1 MVITNNKSN
10 FNDRL
15 ASCIGDC
22 QLKYEIFFMR
32 KKKRMNM
39 FATVLIKI
47 QSIIREINKCIASLS
62 SPHNVN

>member
-10 FNDRL
+10 FNDRF

-32 KKKRMNM
+32 KKADEHVCNG
-39 FATVLIKI
+39 TY
-47 QSIIREINKCIASLS
+47 QDSINYSRYNKSKASLS

>member
-1 MVITNNKSN
+1 MVLTNNKSN
-10 FNDRL
+10 FNDRF
-15 ASCIGDC
+15 ASCTGDC

-32 KKKRMNM
+32 KKRMNM

-47 QSIIREINKCIASLS
+47 QSIIREINKSIASLS

>member
-10 FNDRL
+10 FNDRFT
-15 ASCIGDC
+15 SCIGDC

-32 KKKRMNM
+32 KK
-39 FATVLIKI
+39 ADEHVSTVLIKI
-47 QSIIREINKCIASLS
+47 QSIIREINKSIASLS

>member
-10 FNDRL
+10 FNDRF

-32 KKKRMNM
+32 KKADEYVCNGM
-39 FATVLIKI
+39 FAKI
-47 QSIIREINKCIASLS
+47 QSIIREINKSIASLS